1 MDCCLGCSD
10 CGQCIFKRLAWRDE
24 PAQSSAGFNNDN
36 TRRHIIRGWHG
47 DTRQTES
54 LFQQPEYVMKDYYKS
69 VLDSLYDLL
78 DSTGVTFWAD
88 WIGQDIRLWEQ
99 EKSVVHHLES
109 FGGMGSFNDVWI
121 CAANGRS
128 IQGWQEPWA
137 NTLLEELKSLS
148 YLLAKHML
156 QNTDPDIHD
165 IRKEFL
171 QTGSGQLHGSR
182 CLACGFSALS
192 EQAIDNYIAPQ
203 IIHDEIINGL
213 ENNQLNVSVI
223 KCVNADFQIAQEKRS
238 RIKEMMNRSHISYRK
253 NNAFMRP
260 CDQCGSDDTAVYRW
274 TEVPGKNPFRKS
286 HSVLVPS
293 KDNLPLRRK

>member
-10 CGQCIFKRLAWRDE
+10 CGQSIFERLAWRDG
-24 PAQSSAGFNNDN
+24 PAQSTTVFNSGY
-36 TRRHIIRGWHG
+36 TRRLIDKRRQC
-47 DTRQTES
+47 DTRQIES
-54 LFQQPEYVMKDYYKS
+54 LFQQPEYVMNDYYKP

-78 DSTGVTFWAD
+78 DITGVKFWAD
-88 WIGQDIRLWEQ
+88 WIAQDIRLWEQ

-121 CAANGRS
+121 CAANGHS

-148 YLLAKHML
+148 YLLAKHIL

-171 QTGSGQLHGSR
+171 QTGNGQLQGSR

-192 EQAIDNYIAPQ
+192 EQSIDNHIAPQ
-203 IIHDEIINGL
+203 IIHEEIINGL
-213 ENNQLNVSVI
+213 ENNQMNVSVI

-238 RIKEMMNRSHISYRK
+238 RIKEMMSRARISYRK
-253 NNAFMRP
+253 NPAFMRP

-274 TEVPGKNPFRKS
+274 IEAAGKNPFRKGIS
-286 HSVLVPS
+286 ILVPS
-293 KDNLPLRRK
+293 K